1 MLKKTVEYLKKHP
14 IIAAA
19 LTVIFGTVCVY
30 TIPVENNFHRFLVR
44 TALCGFVSFVLYQIS
59 GEKTFESSYK
69 NTGYVLKYFS
79 AFLIISLIQGVLL
92 LLGNIQSSTMVDNPV
107 TGLLNTFLF
116 FISVGLFEELLF
128 RAVINDAILYE
139 LRDKKNV
146 FIIIAL
152 VSSLVFGAIHTVDV
166 DVTSL
171 TAWALAIGKTLE
183 TAVFGFASLILY
195 WKTRNVWA
203 CGIAHGLYDFLTAF
217 STGIFKSAQE
227 TSSYVA
233 VNDNS
238 SYSLIMY
245 GVRTVIALIITF
257 IIWKKVSK
265 TIDFEKIRREW

>member
-1 MLKKTVEYLKKHP
+1 MLKKIVEHLKKHP

-107 TGLLNTFLF
+107 IGLLNTFLF

-183 TAVFGFASLILY
+183 TAVFGFVSLILY
-195 WKTRNVWA
+195 WKTRNEWA

-217 STGIFKSAQE
+217 STGIFKSTQE
-227 TSSYVA
+227 TTSYVA

-245 GVRTVIALIITF
+245 GVRTVIALIITY

-265 TIDFEKIRREW
+265 TIDFEKIRKEW

>member
-1 MLKKTVEYLKKHP
+1 M
-14 IIAAA
+14 
-19 LTVIFGTVCVY
+19 
-30 TIPVENNFHRFLVR
+30 
-44 TALCGFVSFVLYQIS
+44 LCGFVSFVLFQIS

-79 AFLIISLIQGVLL
+79 AFLIISLIQGVIL

-107 TGLLNTFLF
+107 IGLLNTFLF

-139 LRDKKNV
+139 FRDKKNV
-146 FIIIAL
+146 FLIIAL

-217 STGIFKSAQE
+217 STGIFKSTGE

-265 TIDFEKIRREW
+265 TIDFEKIRRDW

>member
-1 MLKKTVEYLKKHP
+1 MLKKIVEYLKKHP

-92 LLGNIQSSTMVDNPV
+92 LLGNIQSNTMVDNSV

-245 GVRTVIALIITF
+245 GVRTVITLIITY

>member
-1 MLKKTVEYLKKHP
+1 MLKKVVEHLKKHP
-14 IIAAA
+14 VIAAT
-19 LTVIFGTVCVY
+19 LTVIFGTICVY
-30 TIPVENNFHRFLVR
+30 TVPVENNFHRFLVR
-44 TALCGFVSFVLYQIS
+44 AMLCGFVSFVLFQIS

-79 AFLIISLIQGVLL
+79 AFLVMSLIQGVIL

-107 TGLLNTFLF
+107 IGLLNTFLF

-139 LRDKKNV
+139 FRDKKNV
-146 FIIIAL
+146 FLIIAL

-166 DVTSL
+166 DVASL

-195 WKTRNVWA
+195 WKTRNIWA

-217 STGIFKSAQE
+217 STGIFQSTQE

-265 TIDFEKIRREW
+265 TIDFEKIRRDW

>member
-1 MLKKTVEYLKKHP
+1 MLKKIVEYLKKHP
-14 IIAAA
+14 IVAAA
-19 LTVIFGTVCVY
+19 ITVVFGTVCVY

-44 TALCGFVSFVLYQIS
+44 TALCGLVSFVLYQIS

-69 NTGYVLKYFS
+69 NTGYVIKCFS

-92 LLGNIQSSTMVDNPV
+92 LLGNIQSSSMVDNPII
-107 TGLLNTFLF
+107 GLVNTFMF
-116 FISVGLFEELLF
+116 YISVGLFEELLF

-139 LRDKKNV
+139 LRAKKNV
-146 FIIIAL
+146 FLIIAL
-152 VSSLVFGAIHTVDV
+152 VSSVSFGAIHTIDV

-171 TAWALAIGKTLE
+171 TAWALAIGKILE

-217 STGIFKSAQE
+217 STGIFKSTEE
-227 TSSYVA
+227 TTSYVA
-233 VNDNS
+233 VNANS

-245 GVRTVIALIITF
+245 GVRTVIGLIIVL

-265 TIDFEKIRREW
+265 KIDFEKIRNEW

>member
-1 MLKKTVEYLKKHP
+1 MLKKIVEHLKKHP

-59 GEKTFESSYK
+59 SEKTFESSYK

-92 LLGNIQSSTMVDNPV
+92 LLGNIQSDIMVDNPV
-107 TGLLNTFLF
+107 IGLLNTFLF

-146 FIIIAL
+146 FLIIAL

-166 DVTSL
+166 DVTSF

-183 TAVFGFASLILY
+183 TAVFGFVSLILY

-217 STGIFKSAQE
+217 STGIFKSTQE
-227 TSSYVA
+227 TTSYVA

-245 GVRTVIALIITF
+245 GVRTVIALIITY

-265 TIDFEKIRREW
+265 TIDFEKIRKEW

>member
-1 MLKKTVEYLKKHP
+1 MLKKIVEHLKKHP

-69 NTGYVLKYFS
+69 NTGYVIKHFS
-79 AFLIISLIQGVLL
+79 VFLVISLIQGVLL
-92 LLGNIQSSTMVDNPV
+92 LLGNIQSNTMVDNPV
-107 TGLLNTFLF
+107 IGLLNTFLF

-183 TAVFGFASLILY
+183 TAIFGFASLILY

-217 STGIFKSAQE
+217 STGIFQSAQE

>member
-1 MLKKTVEYLKKHP
+1 MLKKTIEYLKKHP
-14 IIAAA
+14 IIAAT
-19 LTVIFGTVCVY
+19 LTVVFGTICVY

-44 TALCGFVSFVLYQIS
+44 TMLCGFVSFVLYQIS

-69 NTGYVLKYFS
+69 NTGYVIKHFS
-79 AFLIISLIQGVLL
+79 AFLVISLIQGVLL
-92 LLGNIQSSTMVDNPV
+92 LLGNIQSNTMVDNPII
-107 TGLLNTFLF
+107 GLLNTFLF

-146 FIIIAL
+146 FLIIAL
-152 VSSLVFGAIHTVDV
+152 VSSLVFGAIHTIDV

-217 STGIFKSAQE
+217 STGIFQSAQE
-227 TSSYVA
+227 TLSYVA

-245 GVRTVIALIITF
+245 GVRTVIALIITI

-265 TIDFEKIRREW
+265 KIDFEKIRREW

>member
-1 MLKKTVEYLKKHP
+1 MLKKTIGYLKKHP
-14 IIAAA
+14 IIAAT
-19 LTVIFGTVCVY
+19 LTVVFGTICVY

-44 TALCGFVSFVLYQIS
+44 TMLCGFVSFVLYQIS

-69 NTGYVLKYFS
+69 NTGYVIKHFS
-79 AFLIISLIQGVLL
+79 AFLVISLIQGVLL
-92 LLGNIQSSTMVDNPV
+92 LLGSIQSNTMVDNPII
-107 TGLLNTFLF
+107 GLLNTFLF

-217 STGIFKSAQE
+217 STGIFQSVQE
-227 TSSYVA
+227 ISSYVA

-245 GVRTVIALIITF
+245 GVRTVIALIITI

-265 TIDFEKIRREW
+265 EIDFEKIRREW

>member
-1 MLKKTVEYLKKHP
+1 MLKKIVEHLKKHP

-195 WKTRNVWA
+195 WKTRNIWA

-217 STGIFKSAQE
+217 STGIFNSTQE
-227 TSSYVA
+227 TTSYVA

>member
-1 MLKKTVEYLKKHP
+1 MLKKIVEYLKKHP

-79 AFLIISLIQGVLL
+79 AFLVISLIQGILL

-107 TGLLNTFLF
+107 IGLLTTFLF

-139 LRDKKNV
+139 FRDKKNV
-146 FIIIAL
+146 FLIIAL
-152 VSSLVFGAIHTVDV
+152 VSSIVFGAIHTVDV

-171 TAWALAIGKTLE
+171 MAWALAIGKTLE

-217 STGIFKSAQE
+217 STGIFQSTQE
-227 TSSYVA
+227 TTSYVA

-265 TIDFEKIRREW
+265 TIDFEKIRRDW

>member
-1 MLKKTVEYLKKHP
+1 MLKRIVEHLKKHP

-19 LTVIFGTVCVY
+19 LTVVFGTVCVY

-195 WKTRNVWA
+195 WKTRNIWA

-217 STGIFKSAQE
+217 STGIFQSAQE

-245 GVRTVIALIITF
+245 GVRTVIALIITY

-265 TIDFEKIRREW
+265 KIDFEKIRKEW

>member
-1 MLKKTVEYLKKHP
+1 MLKKIVEYLKKHP
-14 IIAAA
+14 IVAAA
-19 LTVIFGTVCVY
+19 ITVVFGTVCVY

-44 TALCGFVSFVLYQIS
+44 TALCGLVSFVLYQIS

-69 NTGYVLKYFS
+69 NTGYVIKCFS
-79 AFLIISLIQGVLL
+79 VFLIISLIQGVLL
-92 LLGNIQSSTMVDNPV
+92 LLGNIQSSSMVDNPII
-107 TGLLNTFLF
+107 GLVNTFMF
-116 FISVGLFEELLF
+116 YISVGLFEELLF

-139 LRDKKNV
+139 LRAKKNV
-146 FIIIAL
+146 FLIIAL
-152 VSSLVFGAIHTVDV
+152 VSSISFGAIHTIDV

-171 TAWALAIGKTLE
+171 TAWALAIGKILE

-217 STGIFKSAQE
+217 STGIFKSTEE
-227 TSSYVA
+227 TTSYVA
-233 VNDNS
+233 VNANS

-245 GVRTVIALIITF
+245 GVRTVIGLIIVL

-265 TIDFEKIRREW
+265 KIDFEKIRSEW